1 MKKCIFLLAF
11 FVFTTVLSQ
20 TNEAIL
26 IKHKYD
32 FQKENDSYNINNM
45 FKGILLSSFNVY
57 FDDEELPIEIA
68 RNRCNI
74 YQADLLDNSN
84 VFVTKLK
91 FVIKDCQNKILFE
104 SNEMKSKEKSSQDGY
119 IEVIKLLAPEVK
131 KFLALRKQMNNGVIE
146 PLKMETVNTVTPV
159 TESTPSNSK
168 YKFLEIQ
175 NGFAILDASPKVVL
189 QIYKTS
195 VQDVFIA
202 DKFGKKGVFYKKEN
216 KWYFEYYEN
225 DKLVTEEFV
234 F

>member
-1 MKKCIFLLAF
+1 MKKLVFLVAF
-11 FVFTTVLSQ
+11 LFVSIMFSQ
-20 TNEAIL
+20 TKEPIL

-32 FQKENDSYNINNM
+32 FQKVNDSYNINNM
-45 FKGILLSSFNVY
+45 FKGILLSSFDVY
-57 FDDEELPIEIA
+57 FEEDELPIELA
-68 RNRCNI
+68 QNRCK
-74 YQADLLDNSN
+74 ALTGVLVDNSN
-84 VFVTKLK
+84 MFYTKLK
-91 FVIKDCQNKILFE
+91 FQIKDCQNKILFE
-104 SNEMKSKEKSSQDGY
+104 SEEMKSKEKSSQDGY

-131 KFLALRKQMNNGVIE
+131 KFLVLRKQMNNGVIE

-175 NGFAILDASPKVVL
+175 NGFAILDATPKVVL

-195 VQDVFIA
+195 VQDVYIA
-202 DKFGKKGVFYKKEN
+202 DKFGKKGVFYKKED

-225 DKLVTEEFV
+225 DNLVNEEFV